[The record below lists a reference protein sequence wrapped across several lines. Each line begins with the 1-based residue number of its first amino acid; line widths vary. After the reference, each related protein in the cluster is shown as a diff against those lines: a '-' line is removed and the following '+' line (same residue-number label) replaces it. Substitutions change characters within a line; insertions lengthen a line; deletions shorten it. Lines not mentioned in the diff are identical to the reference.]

1 MKIRVKKIVIL
12 GLIIFLLIQF
22 YQPAR
27 NLDYGQVLPTHFTKI
42 YAVPSDVESI
52 LRTSCYD
59 CHSNNTEYPWY
70 SYLQPARMILDS
82 HIKEGKENLNF
93 STFGDYSQRKQENKL
108 ERIVKQIKSD
118 EMPLRSY
125 TILHQDAV
133 LNENQ
138 KQEIINWINSQL
150 EKEQF

>member
-1 MKIRVKKIVIL
+1 MD
-12 GLIIFLLIQF
+12 
-22 YQPAR
+22 
-27 NLDYGQVLPTHFTKI
+27 N
-42 YAVPSDVESI
+42 
-52 LRTSCYD
+52 
-59 CHSNNTEYPWY
+59 
-70 SYLQPARMILDS
+70 

-93 STFGDYSQRKQENKL
+93 SMFGDYSQRKQENKL